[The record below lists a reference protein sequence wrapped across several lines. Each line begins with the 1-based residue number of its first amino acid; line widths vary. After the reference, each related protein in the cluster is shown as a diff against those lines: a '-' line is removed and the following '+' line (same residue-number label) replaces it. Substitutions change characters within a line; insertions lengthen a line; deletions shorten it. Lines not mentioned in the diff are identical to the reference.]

1 VKIKVAI
8 WYLAAIVISIFV
20 QATCQSGPCTPNFD
34 VLIPALFA
42 LLSFFFFF
50 RALHYTD
57 WNNQD
62 SVKLTGIHLV
72 GCVFLIYFAFGK

>member
-1 VKIKVAI
+1 VNIKVVL
-8 WYLAAIVISIFV
+8 WYVAAIVISVIV

-34 VLIPALFA
+34 ILILPLFA

-57 WNNQD
+57 WQNQE
-62 SVKLTGIHLV
+62 SVKSTGIHLV
-72 GCVFLIYFAFGK
+72 GCVFLIYFSFGK